1 MEFAKLINLNP
12 NPRAPCSEHTVCYT
26 VVLACFPTRQHNL
39 LHFIPLRL
47 ECVDQLR
54 SGFEESIGLPTFICI
69 GFSFT
74 AAWHEIYRPGLSRR
88 FTCSVS
94 AQDVFLA
101 IFFEGFAD
109 VISMVLWPSRFYCT
123 STILYLRDMPLQ
135 PLGFNTLIKAND

>member
-1 MEFAKLINLNP
+1 MEFAKLIDLNP

-54 SGFEESIGLPTFICI
+54 SGFEEIIGLPTFICI

-74 AAWHEIYRPGLSRR
+74 AAWHEIYCPGLHAVSRAASPPR
-88 FTCSVS
+88 TSFSQSFLKALLMSSPWCFGLRGSTVLPPSFIFATCLYNHW
-94 AQDVFLA
+94 A
-101 IFFEGFAD
+101 
-109 VISMVLWPSRFYCT
+109 
-123 STILYLRDMPLQ
+123 STH
-135 PLGFNTLIKAND
+135 

>member
-39 LHFIPLRL
+39 LHFIHLRL
-47 ECVDQLR
+47 ERVDQLR
-54 SGFEESIGLPTFICI
+54 SGFEEIIALPTSICI

-74 AAWHEIYRPGLSRR
+74 APWHEICCPGLSRR
-88 FTCSVS
+88 FTCSVY

-101 IFFEGFAD
+101 IFLEGFAD
-109 VISMVLWPSRFYCT
+109 VISIDFLHPCCFGLRGSTVLPPSFIFATCLYNHWA
-123 STILYLRDMPLQ
+123 STR
-135 PLGFNTLIKAND
+135 